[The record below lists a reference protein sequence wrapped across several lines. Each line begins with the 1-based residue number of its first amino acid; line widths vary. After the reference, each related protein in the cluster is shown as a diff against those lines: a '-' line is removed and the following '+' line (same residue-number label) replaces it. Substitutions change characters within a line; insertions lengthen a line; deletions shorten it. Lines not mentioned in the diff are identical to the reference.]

1 MASSDATAVPEAG
14 VGDTAGVGN
23 TAGVG
28 DTTAAGDT
36 ASTGPRERAGRLPGR
51 PGEERDDRRR
61 ERRSRWYRRDV
72 RWSPYAFIAPFF
84 VFFLAFGLF
93 PLLYT
98 GWASLHRVELTAP
111 TDMEWVGLRNFSRLL
126 SDDFFW
132 NALKNTVTIGV
143 LSTVPQLLIALGIA
157 HLLNYRLRGSMF
169 FRVAVLTP
177 YATSVAAATLVFVL
191 LFGRD
196 YGMINW
202 VLGLAGID
210 PVDWQN
216 GTWTSQLA
224 VSTIVIW
231 RWTGYNA
238 LIYLAAMQAIPDDLY
253 ESAALDGASR
263 GQQFLHVTVPSLRP
277 TILFTCVVS
286 TIGATQLFGEP
297 LLYNGGAG
305 ATGGA
310 DHQFQTLGLYLYE
323 QGWVNLHL
331 GRASAIA
338 WAMFL
343 ILLIIGAVNWIIA
356 RRLRESA

>member
-1 MASSDATAVPEAG
+1 MASDIPAAAPSQGEEGAAPAQPSPTV
-14 VGDTAGVGN
+14 DTA
-23 TAGVG
+23 
-28 DTTAAGDT
+28 AA
-36 ASTGPRERAGRLPGR
+36 E
-51 PGEERDDRRR
+51 RRR
-61 ERRSRWYRRDV
+61 ARRSRWYRRDV
-72 RWSPYAFIAPFF
+72 RWSPYAFVAPFF
-84 VFFLAFGLF
+84 VFFAAFGLF

-126 SDDFFW
+126 EDEFFW
-132 NALKNTVTIGV
+132 NALKNTFTIGV
-143 LSTVPQLLIALGIA
+143 ISTVPQLLIALGIA
-157 HLLNYRLRGSMF
+157 HLLNYRLRASMF
-169 FRVAVLTP
+169 FRVAALTP

-202 VLGLAGID
+202 ALGLAGID

-216 GTWTSQLA
+216 GEWTSQIA

-238 LIYLAAMQAIPDDLY
+238 LIYLAAMQAIPNDLY

-263 GQQFLHVTVPSLRP
+263 WQQFVHVTVPSLRP

-297 LLYNGGAG
+297 LLFNGGAG

-338 WAMFL
+338 WTMFL
-343 ILLIIGAVNWIIA
+343 ILLVIGAVNWLLV
-356 RRLRESA
+356 RRLRKSA